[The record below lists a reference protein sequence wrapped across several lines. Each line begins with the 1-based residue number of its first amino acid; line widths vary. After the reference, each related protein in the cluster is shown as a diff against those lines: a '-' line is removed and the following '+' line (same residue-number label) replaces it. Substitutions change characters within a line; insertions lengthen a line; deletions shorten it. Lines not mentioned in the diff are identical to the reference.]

1 MQRNGPEQE
10 IIPPSAASGDGARK
24 QKAVRD
30 NFWTSIRR
38 LAASNPFTGDLLA
51 AWYCAMD
58 PQSPARV
65 RVTLIGALAYF
76 ILPADAIPD
85 ILALVGFTDD
95 MAVLAAAIA
104 AVGANVTPAH
114 RQAAKTTLA
123 RWADDSGKEMDAA

>member
-1 MQRNGPEQE
+1 
-10 IIPPSAASGDGARK
+10 
-24 QKAVRD
+24 
-30 NFWTSIRR
+30 
-38 LAASNPFTGDLLA
+38 
-51 AWYCAMD
+51 
-58 PQSPARV
+58 
-65 RVTLIGALAYF
+65 VTLIGALAYF
-76 ILPADAIPD
+76 ILPTDAIPD